1 MNNENEITYFGVEID
16 NRTPEQKERDYQ
28 AEEVVTFAPVNWQ
41 FKKEEDWRKFPIRDQ
56 DGSLSCVAQ
65 ATAKILGIENYIE
78 EGVFIEFS
86 AGDIYRPRANAPQGG
101 MWGPNAGEIV
111 TKQGATTEERS
122 PSQRMGESVIN
133 RPFTPTQEDLNIRKK
148 YRAGGYAQ
156 LPLNID
162 AVASAIQNQKKG
174 VLLYFYFNYD
184 EWTDVPQLIYDYK
197 TPVDAP
203 CRHGVAGTDTT
214 VHALNLNRYNA
225 TPVILPNGEKAIII
239 DDSWGNFYGLDG
251 QRIITE
257 TFFKKRC
264 YFAMILLD
272 LKNQDLQDQIEKPKH
287 KFTRALSFN
296 MRNDNDVKKL
306 QEILR
311 YEGLFP
317 ANVSLTGNYLEI
329 TRKAVLAWQ
338 VRHSVASPEEL
349 RSVNGKRV
357 GPKTIASL
365 NAKYGV

>member
-1 MNNENEITYFGVEID
+1 MENQTTYFGVEID
-16 NRTPEQKERDYQ
+16 NRTAEEKEKDYQ

-41 FKKEEDWRKFPIRDQ
+41 FKKEEDWRKFPIRNQ

-65 ATAKILGIENYIE
+65 ATAKVLGIENFIE
-78 EGVFIEFS
+78 EGIFIEFS
-86 AGDIYRPRANAPQGG
+86 AGDIYRPRTNAPSGG

-122 PSQRMGESVIN
+122 PSQNMGESIIN
-133 RPFTPTQEDLNIRKK
+133 KQFIPTQEDLNIRKK

-156 LPLNID
+156 LPLSID

-184 EWTDVPQLIYDYK
+184 EWTDVPQLLHNY
-197 TPVDAP
+197 PQPGDAP

-214 VHALNLNRYNA
+214 LQPLNLNRYNA
-225 TPVILPNGEKAIII
+225 QFILLENGEKAIVI
-239 DDSWGNFYGLDG
+239 DDSWGKFYGLDG

-257 TFFKKRC
+257 SFFNKRC

-272 LKNQDLQDQIEKPKH
+272 LKNDSDIGLPKPKH
-287 KFTRALSFN
+287 SFSKALQFG
-296 MRNDNDVKKL
+296 MKADKDIKAL

-317 ANVSLTGNYLEI
+317 AKVDLTGNYMEI
-329 TRKAVLAWQ
+329 TRKGVLAWQ
-338 VRHSVASPEEL
+338 KKHSVAPTAEL
-349 RSVNGKRV
+349 DALNGKRV
-357 GPKTIASL
+357 GPKTIAAL
-365 NAKYGV
+365 NAVYGS